1 LRVKQNTEGVGRWGE
16 KEEEER
22 KEEEEGCRNLF
33 LKINPGS
40 CQKTN
45 TARHLF
51 IFPLLLHAAQIVKTH
66 NLKRN

>member
-16 KEEEER
+16 KEDGR
-22 KEEEEGCRNLF
+22 KEEEEEGCRNLF

-51 IFPLLLHAAQIVKTH
+51 IFPLLLYAALIV
-66 NLKRN
+66 NA